1 MISIKTLIISVA
13 VSIFFTAALFGII
26 TESLFG
32 IITESK
38 NNTSCITKTVNAY
51 DRGVKDALEIE
62 ENKVDIMFFEGGIE
76 KFLAKRKILFLDEL
90 LEEYKK

>member
-26 TESLFG
+26 TESK
-32 IITESK
+32 TD
-38 NNTSCITKTVNAY
+38 TSCITKTVNAY